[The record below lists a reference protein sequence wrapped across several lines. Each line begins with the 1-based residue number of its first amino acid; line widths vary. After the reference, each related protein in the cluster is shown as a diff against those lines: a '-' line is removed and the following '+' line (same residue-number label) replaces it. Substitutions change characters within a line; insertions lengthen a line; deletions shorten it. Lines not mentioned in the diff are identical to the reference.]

1 MSSRMPPVPPE
12 NRSPKGP
19 GGDAPGEAPQAGQAR
34 DANTRKTDPDKIG
47 QSGNTKVN
55 TTNQGLQQDR

>member
-1 MSSRMPPVPPE
+1 MTQKMPPIPPG

-19 GGDAPGEAPQAGQAR
+19 VEAGRPDDPAVAVGNPQK
-34 DANTRKTDPDKIG
+34 ANPDKIG
-47 QSGNTKVN
+47 QAGNSKVN

>member
-1 MSSRMPPVPPE
+1 MTQKMPPIPPE

-19 GGDAPGEAPQAGQAR
+19 GEPAARQADAATPSGPGQK
-34 DANTRKTDPDKIG
+34 ANPDKIG
-47 QSGNTKVN
+47 QAGNSKVN